1 VTKTLFFLIFQ
12 GGGFHKFQ
20 WQQNLDSI
28 KPPSYILANIF
39 KLMNIDPA
47 KPLKNQSALV
57 TGANSGIGEGTAI
70 ALAEAGAAVVVN
82 YVTNPDAAAQVVADI
97 KAAGGEATA
106 IQADVSNEE
115 QVQAMFRQM
124 IATYGTID
132 ILVNNA
138 GLQKDAAFQD
148 MTLAQWN
155 TVIGINLTG
164 QFLCA
169 REAVREFLRRG
180 PRPEIS
186 CALGKIICM
195 SSVHEVIPWG
205 GHVNYAASKGGIML
219 LMKSMAQ
226 ELAPKKIRIN
236 SVGPGAIKTPIN
248 RSAWETPEAEAALLK
263 LIPDGRVGVPA
274 DIARAVVW
282 LASDASDYIT
292 GTTLFVDGGM
302 TLYPGFATGG

>member
-1 VTKTLFFLIFQ
+1 M
-12 GGGFHKFQ
+12 
-20 WQQNLDSI
+20 
-28 KPPSYILANIF
+28 SY
-39 KLMNIDPA
+39 DPA
-47 KPLKNQSALV
+47 KPLKNQKALV
-57 TGANSGIGEGTAI
+57 TGANSGIGEGTAR
-70 ALAEAGAAVVVN
+70 AMAAAGAAVVVN
-82 YVTNPDAAAQVVADI
+82 YVVNPDSANQIVSDI
-97 KAAGGEATA
+97 KAAGGEAMA

-115 QVQAMFRQM
+115 QVQAMFKQM
-124 IATYGTID
+124 IAAYGTID

-138 GLQKDAAFQD
+138 GLQRDSAFQD
-148 MTLAQWN
+148 MTLQQWN

-180 PRPEIS
+180 MKPDIS
-186 CALGKIICM
+186 SALGKIICM

-205 GHVNYAASKGGIML
+205 GHANYASSKGGVMM

-248 RSAWETPEAEAALLK
+248 RSAWDTPEALAELIK
-263 LIPDGRVGVPA
+263 LIPDGRAGIPE
-274 DIARAVVW
+274 DIARAVIW
-282 LASDASDYIT
+282 LASDDSDYVT
-292 GTTLFVDGGM
+292 GTTMFVDGGM